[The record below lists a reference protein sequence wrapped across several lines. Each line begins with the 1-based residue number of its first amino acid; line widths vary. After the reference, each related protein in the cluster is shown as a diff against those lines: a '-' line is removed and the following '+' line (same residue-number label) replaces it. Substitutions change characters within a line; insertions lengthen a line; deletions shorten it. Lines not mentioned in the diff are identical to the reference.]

1 MWALIAALSL
11 VTMGL
16 IVPEALSASAATT
29 TTSTTTTTTESNPN
43 CQLDSALGGQVV
55 IEDTLNDCTF
65 SNTNFDGISVES
77 NNFIGTTWNK
87 LQAIGTQFA
96 GNNFSSGIFQG
107 GNFSGALILSENFVG
122 ANFSTTNFTDANF
135 EYSNLTDANLA
146 GVNLSGAEL
155 SQATLTGVL
164 SSGITGVP
172 ASLPTGWTIS
182 NGVLLGPGAA
192 TIKAPSAPLSVSTK
206 VRSSTSI
213 NVIWS
218 LPKSDGGSP
227 ITRYCIKSVDIAKGK
242 NVSKC
247 VETSNLRALVYK
259 FGGLSPDTS
268 YEFTVAAW
276 NSKLG
281 AWSSRVKGTTKVAS
295 KVKPVS
301 LSAAQASS
309 IVSSTPVFVQNVV
322 DAELSSAA
330 VQYPLVQ
337 YPTYQFAC
345 LKGQFDTYVASNSA
359 SWQTSSVYQD
369 ALAVEEDVNQNA
381 QLMSALNGALNKAVD
396 LAVGEVISIYAPEI
410 VGSSKIVTYI
420 INYALQ
426 SAVTKATL
434 SAIHKFDA
442 SFSWNSL
449 VGTVALEHNDPFN
462 PLAFDLAYAE
472 LTTACTVP

>member
-1 MWALIAALSL
+1 MPKMWALIAALSL

-16 IVPEALSASAATT
+16 IIPETLSASATTT

-43 CQLDSALGGQVV
+43 CQLDSTLGGQVV

-65 SNTNFDGISVES
+65 SNTDFDGISVES
-77 NNFIGTTWNK
+77 NNFKGTTWNK
-87 LQAIGTQFA
+87 LQAIGTKFA

-107 GNFSGALILSENFVG
+107 GNFSGAHMLNENFVG

-135 EYSNLTDANLA
+135 GYSNLTDANLA
-146 GVNLSGAEL
+146 GVNLSRAEL

-213 NVIWS
+213 TVIWS

-247 VETSNLRALVYK
+247 VETSNLQALDYK

-295 KVKPVS
+295 KVKSVS
-301 LSAAQASS
+301 LSAVQANR
-309 IVSSTPVFVQNVV
+309 IVSSTPEFLEDFV
-322 DAELSSAA
+322 DAALSSAA
-330 VQYPLVQ
+330 VQQPQEQ
-337 YPTYQFAC
+337 YSC
-345 LKGQFDTYVASNSA
+345 LKGEFDTYVAHNST
-359 SWQTSSVYQD
+359 SWQTSSVYQE
-369 ALAVEEDVNQNA
+369 ALAIEESVNQNA
-381 QLMSALNGALNKAVD
+381 QLMSALNGAMNKAVD
-396 LAVGEVISIYAPEI
+396 FAVGAVIAGTAPEI
-410 VGSSKIVTYI
+410 VVSSDILTYI
-420 INYALQ
+420 INHELQ
-426 SAVTKATL
+426 SAVTQAALKAMP
-434 SAIHKFDA
+434 KFDA

-449 VGTVALEHNDPFN
+449 VGTTALNEGEFQY
-462 PLAFDLAYAE
+462 LAADENLMAISGI
-472 LTTACTVP
+472 CSVP